1 MKTIAFD
8 IMGNDN
14 GVQPGVEAVVS
25 FVKKNPGYK
34 FILVGNKKEILKYT
48 NSSEQIEIRH
58 TTKVVDKKAKARAA
72 RDGDTSMAVAVDLV
86 KQGKADAVISSGD
99 SGIYLSIATLTLR
112 RLDGIK
118 RPAFMPIFPTIIN
131 DKRFVMLD
139 TGANLEVD
147 GEMLEQW
154 AVAGSVFSNKVLKV
168 KKPKVGIVNIGT
180 EDNKGK
186 DFHAEAHQ
194 LLKKNKKV
202 NYIGFIEPRELLN
215 GVVDVAVADGYG
227 GNLILKT
234 MEGTVLSL
242 MKVIKKSLLSRVK
255 YKLGALLAKG
265 AFKQVGEQLDYRNVG
280 AAWVIGLNGLAI
292 KAHGGSDTKS
302 FIGAFSQIKIALDN
316 NAQQEFAKAIKGK
329 ND

>member
-25 FVKKNPGYK
+25 FLKNNPNYK
-34 FILVGNKKEILKYT
+34 FIIVGNEREILKYT
-48 NSSEQIEIRH
+48 KPSSQIEILH
-58 TTKVVDKKAKARAA
+58 TNKVVDKKAKARAA
-72 RDGDTSMAVAVDLV
+72 RDGNTSMAIAVDLV

-112 RLDGIK
+112 RLNGIK
-118 RPAFMPIFPTIIN
+118 RPAFMPIFPTIITN
-131 DKRFVMLD
+131 KKFVMLD

-147 GEMLEQW
+147 AEMIEQW
-154 AVAGSVFSNKVLKV
+154 AVAGSIFSNKVLRV
-168 KKPKVGIVNIGT
+168 KKPKVGLVNIGT

-186 DFHAEAHQ
+186 EFHTDAHAM
-194 LLKKNKKV
+194 LKKNKKIK
-202 NYIGFIEPRELLN
+202 YIGFIEPRELLN
-215 GVVDVAVADGYG
+215 GIVDVAVVDGYG

-255 YKLGALLAKG
+255 YKVGAFLARG
-265 AFKQVGEQLDYRNVG
+265 AFKQVAEELDYRNIG

-292 KAHGGSDTKS
+292 KAHGGSDVKS
-302 FIGAFSQIKIALDN
+302 FLGAFSQVKTALEN
-316 NAQQEFAKAIKGK
+316 NAQKEFANAIKGT